1 MTGMIWRI
9 VIAVICVLFAYAAI
23 PLFLGIIEL
32 SMGAQVW
39 ALLKLCIAVLAVL
52 YVLFG
57 SWPAGGLK
65 WS

>member
-1 MTGMIWRI
+1 MAGLIWRL

-32 SMGAQVW
+32 TMTAQVW

-57 SWPAGGLK
+57 SWPAGGPK
-65 WS
+65 WA